1 MSVCDIRGVHSC
13 VGAMP
18 SVWSLFVLHVF
29 KNLFGWW
36 HKLLGVG
43 GAGLKILCERLNRFY
58 FLGDLMIFV
67 PLSKGVWHWV
77 TIILQ
82 CSSLKRVCSII
93 KCSVCLNVKFI
104 VMTLLKKDTSL
115 ESSYFMW
122 CDKLV
127 MSGSEAK
134 RGPISRKLNGS
145 ILVLN
150 LLIMV

>member
-1 MSVCDIRGVHSC
+1 
-13 VGAMP
+13 
-18 SVWSLFVLHVF
+18 
-29 KNLFGWW
+29 
-36 HKLLGVG
+36 VG

-122 CDKLV
+122 C
-127 MSGSEAK
+127 
-134 RGPISRKLNGS
+134 
-145 ILVLN
+145 
-150 LLIMV
+150 